1 MEEKDNRYHAPA
13 LDKGLDILEYL
24 SSQTALQSQTE
35 IGAALNKSPNEIYR
49 MLMCLESRGYIL
61 RDEYSSKYK
70 LSLKMYH
77 LSHRHSP
84 IEELRRVAQPPMEE
98 LSQCIRQSC
107 HLSIMHREEVMV
119 MISVKSPE
127 PISLFVEEGNL
138 FPLTLTASGKVLLA
152 YMEEPEQKRLVRNSK
167 NLQKLTSRQ
176 LSEFTYTLKKI
187 RQQGYY
193 VIASDLAEGIL
204 DVSVPIGNSTSGII
218 ACLTVSSLVKPNAN
232 KDIQNEK
239 ILREAFDC
247 SKKIEMRMGLKASVV
262 V

>member
-13 LDKGLDILEYL
+13 LDKGLNILEYL
-24 SSQTALQSQTE
+24 SSQIAPQSQTE
-35 IGAALNKSPNEIYR
+35 ISAALNKSPNEIYR

-84 IEELRRVAQPPMEE
+84 IEELRSVAQHPMEE

-119 MISVKSPE
+119 MISIKSPE

-152 YMEEPEQKRLVRNSK
+152 YMEEAEQKRLIRNSK
-167 NLQKLTSRQ
+167 NFQKFTARQ

-187 RQQGYY
+187 RQQGFY
-193 VIASDLAEGIL
+193 VIASDLAEGVL
-204 DVSVPIGNSTSGII
+204 DVSVPIGNAGSGII
-218 ACLTVSSLVKPNAN
+218 ACLTVSSLIRPNQN
-232 KDIQNEK
+232 KDMQKEK
-239 ILREAFDC
+239 ILRETFDC
-247 SKKIEMRMGLKASVV
+247 SRKIEKRMGMDVLILA
-262 V
+262 